1 MFKEE
6 DVQVEQKQEVSFASL
21 KEKLSIIYVLALPN
35 FDKLFEV
42 EYDVSSM
49 GIGVLSQEGRSIEY
63 ISDKLNKAW

>member
-63 ISDKLNKAW
+63 ISDKLNKA